1 MKWLLL
7 LALDAGP
14 IVDASTSQ
22 SPIVDAQTADA
33 GTSSDYGLQVAVEA
47 GSAQPGDQIWL
58 VLSLRYDKSLAVEV
72 PETLPDGKGLAP
84 LGPPERLPEN
94 DGESLRETL
103 RFPFVLLAV
112 AGVKTPAFTLRI
124 GEDQLEIPALPLN
137 VTDAGPSAEP
147 PDPDLEGMIVY
158 RPGPAPWILPTVGLL
173 IALILLVLAVRAL
186 LARRSDA
193 LVEEEEA
200 VVDAGA
206 EFMALVAR
214 LRAQLSD
221 DPDTLRSCWF
231 EVLSG
236 LRIYLDRRF
245 GLQSEQSTTEEL
257 LSALAATRI
266 VGIPRVG
273 LSELLQQ
280 ADAVRYAAAES
291 SREAMADLLD
301 QVEVWVGTAEQAQ
314 RQGDRP

>member
-14 IVDASTSQ
+14 IVDVSGGRTA
-22 SPIVDAQTADA
+22 VADVHTADA
-33 GTSSDYGLQVAVEA
+33 GSVPDYGLQVAVEA
-47 GSAQPGDQIWL
+47 DGARPGDQVWL
-58 VLSLRYDKSLAVEV
+58 VLSLRYDKSLAVEL

-84 LGPPERLPEN
+84 LGAPERTPEN
-94 DGESLRETL
+94 EGESLRETL

-112 AGVKTPAFTLRI
+112 TGVHTPAFTLRI
-124 GEDQLEIPALPLN
+124 GEDEIAVPALPLA
-137 VTDAGPSAEP
+137 VADAGPSAEP
-147 PDPDLEGMIVY
+147 PDPDLEGMVVY
-158 RPGPAPWILPTVGLL
+158 RPGPAPWILPTIGLL
-173 IALILLVLAVRAL
+173 IGLTLLILAMRQL
-186 LARRSDA
+186 LARRADV
-193 LVEEEEA
+193 VEEEEV

-206 EFMALVAR
+206 DFMALVAR
-214 LRAQLSD
+214 LRARLSD
-221 DPDTLRSCWF
+221 DPETLRSCWF

-245 GLQSEQSTTEEL
+245 GLQSEKSTTEEL

-273 LSELLQQ
+273 LAELLNQ

-301 QVEVWVGTAEQAQ
+301 QVEVWVDTAEQAQ
-314 RQGDRP
+314 RQRDRS

>member
-14 IVDASTSQ
+14 MADTSAGLTAAADA
-22 SPIVDAQTADA
+22 VVADA
-33 GTSSDYGLQVAVEA
+33 GKLSDYGLQVAVEA
-47 GSAQPGDQIWL
+47 DGAQPGDQVWL
-58 VLSLRYDKSLAVEV
+58 VLSVRYDKSLAVVV

-84 LGPPERLPEN
+84 LGSPERTPEN

-112 AGVKTPAFTLRI
+112 TGVHTPAFTLRI
-124 GEDQLEIPALPLN
+124 GEDELDIPALPL
-137 VTDAGPSAEP
+137 VVSDAGPSAEP
-147 PDPDLEGMIVY
+147 PDPDLEGMVVY
-158 RPGPAPWILPTVGLL
+158 RPGPAPWILPGIGLL
-173 IALILLVLAVRAL
+173 IGLIVLIFAVRRL
-186 LARRSDA
+186 MARRSRSV
-193 LVEEEEA
+193 VEVEA
-200 VVDAGA
+200 VIDAGT
-206 EFMALVAR
+206 EFMALVAG
-214 LRAQLSD
+214 LRARLSD
-221 DPDTLRSCWF
+221 DPETLRSCWF

-245 GLQSEQSTTEEL
+245 GLQSEKSTTEEL

-273 LSELLQQ
+273 LSELLNQ

-301 QVEVWVGTAEQAQ
+301 QVEVWVETAEQAQ
-314 RQGDRP
+314 RQGDRS